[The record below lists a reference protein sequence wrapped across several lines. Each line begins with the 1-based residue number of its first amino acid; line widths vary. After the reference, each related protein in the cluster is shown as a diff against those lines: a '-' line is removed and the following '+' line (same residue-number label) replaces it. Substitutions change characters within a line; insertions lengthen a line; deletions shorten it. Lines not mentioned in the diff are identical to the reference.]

1 MEIKLRKRG
10 ANHPSSKPCRIT
22 AKRKIMKKYK
32 VYLTVK
38 RNKDDKMVFE
48 TEDEIAAIVY
58 IKNVVRYFEPF
69 EEGFHDEE
77 DEGRYYIFN
86 GIEQTY
92 ISRTYEIPR

>member
-1 MEIKLRKRG
+1 
-10 ANHPSSKPCRIT
+10 
-22 AKRKIMKKYK
+22 MKKYK
-32 VYLTVK
+32 VYLMVK

-48 TEDEIAAIVY
+48 TENEIAAIGY
-58 IKNVVRYFEPF
+58 IRYVVRYLEPF
-69 EEGFHDEE
+69 QEGLHDEE